1 MEVHQLTETSRVYYT
16 NYVRNSRAVGV
27 MWAIFTICFAI
38 FNIVVFLQPQWIGDT
53 DDSPAAGYFG
63 LYEYCTLTE
72 SGQNLDCHGRF
83 DQYSS
88 VLSLPFYVAAIFI
101 GVSALAVL
109 ICICC
114 MLLFFF
120 MKSAVVYLIC
130 GWIQVIS
137 GLCMFLGCI
146 IYPVGWNNVS
156 VQGVCGASAAVFQI
170 GQCGIRWAYI
180 LAIIGIFDIF
190 VLAVLAFVLASR
202 QAKWPQAAPIY
213 KSEIGGFQ
221 DTASK
226 HSIAI
231 QPVVS
236 VPQPEYSQYSQASG
250 RHSRGND
257 FVL

>member
-27 MWAIFTICFAI
+27 MWGIFTICFAI
-38 FNIVVFLQPQWIGDT
+38 FNIVVFIQPQWIGDT
-53 DDSPAAGYFG
+53 DDSPGAGYFG
-63 LYEYCTLTE
+63 LYQYCELLQ
-72 SGQNLDCHGRF
+72 SGQLLSCSGQF
-83 DQYSS
+83 DQFSTILS
-88 VLSLPFYVAAIFI
+88 VPFRIAAVFI
-101 GVSALAVL
+101 GISALVVL

-120 MKSAVVYLIC
+120 MNSAKVYLIC

-146 IYPVGWNNVS
+146 IFPVGWDNID
-156 VQGVCGASAAVFQI
+156 VQRICGADATVFQI

-190 VLAVLAFVLASR
+190 VLAILAFVLASR
-202 QAKWPQAAPIY
+202 QAKWPQAAPSY
-213 KSEIGGFQ
+213 KSEMGGFR
-221 DTASK
+221 DTESK

-250 RHSRGND
+250 RQSRGND

>member
-27 MWAIFTICFAI
+27 MWGIFTICFAI

-63 LYEYCTLTE
+63 LYEYCSLTE
-72 SGQNLDCHGRF
+72 SGQNLDCQGRF

-137 GLCMFLGCI
+137 GLKLLIVTHDFIRTTL
-146 IYPVGWNNVS
+146 VS
-156 VQGVCGASAAVFQI
+156 VTNML
-170 GQCGIRWAYI
+170 W
-180 LAIIGIFDIF
+180 
-190 VLAVLAFVLASR
+190 
-202 QAKWPQAAPIY
+202 
-213 KSEIGGFQ
+213 
-221 DTASK
+221 
-226 HSIAI
+226 
-231 QPVVS
+231 
-236 VPQPEYSQYSQASG
+236 
-250 RHSRGND
+250 
-257 FVL
+257 